1 MSRNN
6 EEIDDETGKKRHG
19 SPIELRRVFWSL
31 WRKKLILIVAV
42 LVAAG
47 IGYATGKFAIKPN
60 FEAAATVRYDGFAG
74 QSPMEIQRD
83 LPSLTAVANSEAL
96 LRTLRINAGL
106 DANID
111 QMRTLANVNANA
123 GSGLVTFTTYGDTA
137 EAAAD
142 LANTFVDAFMEHHRD
157 RRERELGSSVAS
169 FDQRIAAASEELQS
183 ARDAYDS
190 FREANGITNLSEEQE
205 GVMNQAAEMRS
216 QADIKM
222 TEVQALEARVTQLE
236 GELERTPSTT
246 VTTSSMSRSTS
257 RLGELTQRLREARGQ
272 GLGEAHPQV
281 QSLRR
286 QVAAL
291 EEAGGNEPATTG
303 SRANPAY
310 EAVNRNLSAART
322 NLEAMRQEQASLEA
336 LAVVAQARSNQFS
349 TIEGQAATLL
359 AQVNVKTALVE
370 ELTVQRSTA
379 QDQMEDIPTGF
390 RRLALALPPENPVR
404 SKKKVIVAAAIP
416 MMVLIFLCIFFVF
429 RDLWGLKLRF
439 PNEVAWWGRGPVL
452 GMSKW
457 PFDPVGLTDV
467 IADMEDMTDGAVGNV
482 LIVGTSERDQDVVQ
496 RVAFGLSAAWSQV
509 PADFP
514 DAHSDPMQNSSFV
527 ANPIIRTGAQSNTP
541 LALPSGNSEIIHTP
555 AGVDMSAPL
564 ADDAT
569 IAGMYLHDLA
579 PGISSEQVRQ
589 MLSEQLVAST
599 YSDDGGTGL
608 RRASRS
614 ADAVIVV
621 VIADEVK
628 ATELAKMPTLL
639 GRERGVAYLLLGI
652 SEEVAKMPDRVGPND
667 DFWEPLLK

>member
-6 EEIDDETGKKRHG
+6 DEIDDETGKKRHG

-31 WRKKLILIVAV
+31 WRKKLILIVAA

-47 IGYATGKFAIKPN
+47 IGFATGKFAIKPN
-60 FEAAATVRYDGFAG
+60 YEASATLRYDGFAG
-74 QSPMEIQRD
+74 QNPMDIQRD
-83 LPSLTAVANSEAL
+83 LPSLTAVAYSESL
-96 LRTLRINAGL
+96 LRTLRVAAGL

-111 QMRTLANVNANA
+111 MMRALANVHSDP
-123 GSGLVTFTTYGDTA
+123 GTGLVTFTAYGGTA
-137 EAAAD
+137 EDAAN
-142 LANTFVDAFMEHHRD
+142 LANTFVDTFMEHHRA
-157 RRERELGSSVAS
+157 RRERELGTSVQS
-169 FDQRIAAASEELQS
+169 FDQRIEAASEELQL
-183 ARDAYDS
+183 ARDAYDA
-190 FREANGITNLSEEQE
+190 FREANGITNLSDEQE
-205 GVMNQAAEMRS
+205 GVMTQAAEMRS

-222 TEVQALEARVTQLE
+222 TELQALEARVTQLE
-236 GELERTPSTT
+236 GELERTPQTT
-246 VTTSSMSRSTS
+246 VTTSSMSRQTS
-257 RLGELTQRLREARGQ
+257 RLGELRQRLREARGQ

-286 QVAAL
+286 QVEAL
-291 EEAGGNEPATTG
+291 TEAGGDEPATTG

-310 EAVNRNLSAART
+310 ESISRNLSTART
-322 NLEAMRQEQASLEA
+322 NLEAIRQEQAALEA
-336 LAVVAQARSNQFS
+336 LAVTAQARANQFS

-359 AQVNVKTALVE
+359 SQVNVKTALVE
-370 ELTVQRSTA
+370 DLTLQRSAA

-390 RRLALALPPENPVR
+390 RRLATALPPENPVR
-404 SKKKVIVAAAIP
+404 SKKKMIVAVAIP
-416 MMVLIFLCIFFVF
+416 TMVVAFLCIFFVF

-439 PNEVAWWGRGPVL
+439 PNEVAWWGKGPVL

-496 RVAFGLSAAWSQV
+496 RVAFGLSAAWAQV
-509 PADFP
+509 PTDFP

-527 ANPIIRTGAQSNTP
+527 ATPIVRTGVQSNAP

-555 AGVDMSAPL
+555 ANADMTAPL

-579 PGISSEQVRQ
+579 PGITADQVQQ
-589 MLSEQLVAST
+589 MLNEQLVAST
-599 YSDDGGTGL
+599 YSDEGGTGL

-639 GRERGVAYLLLGI
+639 GRERGVAYLLLGV
-652 SEEVAKMPDRVGPND
+652 SDEAAKMPDRVGPND